1 MSQVF
6 EQLAIEN
13 PDRRAWLALAI
24 GNSRLHWA
32 WFQAGELQQVWDTSH
47 LNLQEIQHLVS
58 HGFNFQEWA
67 GQIDLDVSPSIQSSI
82 SDSADQNN
90 LELWLTSVVPQ
101 QTDDWQKCYPIYSIE
116 RSQIPI
122 PGLYSTLGI
131 DRIVALWAAMEIY
144 GSPVLVIDGGTAL
157 TLTGATVDRT
167 FAGGAILPGLQL
179 QFRSLGQST
188 AALPK
193 LDAVQAALPTRW
205 AHNTPDAIQ
214 SGILYTVL
222 AGLESAIQ
230 DWDRQHSTQGN
241 CATQSHCAICLTGGD
256 GAVLANLLQQRN
268 PHWHDRLHYDR
279 ALIFRGMQ
287 LLRDRRSGMR

>member
-13 PDRRAWLALAI
+13 PDRLAWLALAI

-32 WFQAGELQQVWDTSH
+32 WFQAGELQQVWDTPH
-47 LNLQEIQHLVS
+47 LNLQEIQHLVNHRFDFRKLNDRNCPRLS
-58 HGFNFQEWA
+58 
-67 GQIDLDVSPSIQSSI
+67 LSVQSSI
-82 SDSADQNN
+82 SEHADSET
-90 LELWLTSVVPQ
+90 LELFLISVVPQ
-101 QTDDWQKCYPIYSIE
+101 QTDYWQKCYPICSIE

-131 DRIVALWAAMEIY
+131 DRIVALWAAMELH

-157 TLTGATVDRT
+157 TFTGATGDRT

-179 QFRSLGQST
+179 QFSSLGQST
-188 AALPK
+188 AALPR
-193 LDAVQAALPTRW
+193 LEAVQTALPPRW
-205 AHNTPDAIQ
+205 AYNTPDAIQ

-241 CATQSHCAICLTGGD
+241 CAICLTGGD
-256 GAVLANLLQQRN
+256 GAVLANLLQQCN

-287 LLRDRRSGMR
+287 LLRDRRPGMR